1 MTTKQL
7 RRCEFI
13 GSNHQDGPA
22 TPTGVPLKHQEIIV
36 TVDNSIA
43 VIDLVQTFQN
53 DKSYPM
59 EVSLKFP
66 TEADH
71 TLSNLTIQIGE
82 NIIEGKILK
91 KEKAKEKYE
100 DAIAGGNTAVMA
112 EEKEDEKD
120 VVSLKVGNLLA
131 GQEAIIRFKF
141 TTILKVEMGAYVLKI
156 PQSFFPLCDAD
167 YLYSFI
173 AEIQAQS
180 PITYVSAPENAVAI
194 RSDEKP
200 NFLTIER

>member
-13 GSNHQDGPA
+13 GSNPQDGPA
-22 TPTGVPLKHQEIIV
+22 TPTGVPLKHQEIVV

-120 VVSLKVGNLLA
+120 VVILKVGNLLA
-131 GQEAIIRFKF
+131 G
-141 TTILKVEMGAYVLKI
+141 
-156 PQSFFPLCDAD
+156 
-167 YLYSFI
+167 
-173 AEIQAQS
+173 
-180 PITYVSAPENAVAI
+180 
-194 RSDEKP
+194 
-200 NFLTIER
+200 